1 MSMGQVPVVLFS
13 APNLDFS
20 KDIID
25 TLNKDAAKAAAAPKK
40 P

>member
-25 TLNKDAAKAAAAPKK
+25 TLNKDAGKAAAAKK
-40 P
+40 AE